1 MHLDQEEED
10 KVMNLIKLQ
19 DEISKDEGVKYETY
33 RCSLG
38 HLTGG
43 IGHLITEWDEDIYSG
58 PIGTAIPT
66 EQVND
71 WFAKDI
77 ETTIK
82 DCNLLFAQFNNLPHD
97 IQHVLANMCFQLGR
111 PRLSKFKNM
120 IAAVEDLD
128 WERMTD
134 EMENS
139 RWFKQTPNRAKRL
152 IAIVDR
158 QFVRESIPI

>member
-1 MHLDQEEED
+1 
-10 KVMNLIKLQ
+10 MNLIKLQ
-19 DEISKDEGVKYETY
+19 DEISKDEGIKYETY

-43 IGHLITEWDEDIYSG
+43 IGHLITEWDEEIYSG
-58 PIGTAIPT
+58 PVGTAIPT

-77 ETTIK
+77 GTTIK
-82 DCNLLFAQFNNLPHD
+82 DCNLLFSQFNNLPD
-97 IQHVLANMCFQLGR
+97 EIQHVLANMCFQLGR

-128 WERMTD
+128 WVRMAD
-134 EMENS
+134 EMEDSNWY
-139 RWFKQTPNRAKRL
+139 RQTPNRAQRL
-152 IAIVDR
+152 ITKVDR
-158 QFVRESIPI
+158 QIAREVAI

>member
-1 MHLDQEEED
+1 
-10 KVMNLIKLQ
+10 MNLIKLQ
-19 DEISKDEGVKYETY
+19 DEISKDEGIKYETY

-43 IGHLITEWDEDIYSG
+43 IGHLITEWDEEVYAG
-58 PIGTAIPT
+58 PVGTRIPH
-66 EQVND
+66 EQVD
-71 WFAKDI
+71 EWFAKDI

-82 DCNLLFAQFNNLPHD
+82 DCNLLFSQFNNLPDD

-120 IAAVEDLD
+120 IAAVDDLD
-128 WERMTD
+128 WERMAD

-158 QFVRESIPI
+158 QFVRESIPL

>member
-1 MHLDQEEED
+1 
-10 KVMNLIKLQ
+10 MNLIKLQ
-19 DEISKDEGVKYETY
+19 DELANDEGIKYETY
-33 RCSLG
+33 YCSLG

-43 IGHLITEWDEDIYSG
+43 IGHLITEWDTEYYDQ
-58 PIGTAIPT
+58 PVGTKVPN

-71 WFAKDI
+71 WFERDI
-77 ETTIK
+77 KTTIK
-82 DCNLLFAQFNNLPHD
+82 DCNLLFSQFDNLPDD

-128 WERMTD
+128 WHRMAD

-139 RWFKQTPNRAKRL
+139 RWFRQTPERAKRL

-158 QFVRESIPI
+158 QYHRENIPI